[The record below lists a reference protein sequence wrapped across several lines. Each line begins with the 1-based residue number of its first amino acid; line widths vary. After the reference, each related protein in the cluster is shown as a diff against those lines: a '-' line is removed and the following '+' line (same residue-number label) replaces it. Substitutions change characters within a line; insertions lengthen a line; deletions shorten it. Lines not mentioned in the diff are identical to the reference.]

1 VENSPL
7 LGEVV
12 NTAQSALLRL
22 SQNAHC
28 RVWSARHA
36 EAAWSMFG
44 PSIRDWSASKCLSGG
59 MNSTSPRKREFILN
73 PEERPWQGS
82 MVECSNA

>member
-12 NTAQSALLRL
+12 NTAQPALLRV

-36 EAAWSMFG
+36 EAALVNIWS
-44 PSIRDWSASKCLSGG
+44 INQDWSASKCLSGG
-59 MNSTSPRKREFILN
+59 VNSSSPRKPEFILLAGRA
-73 PEERPWQGS
+73 PVARVDGGMQ
-82 MVECSNA
+82 

>member
-1 VENSPL
+1 LRQAGRGRRAHGFLRPDLSVENSPL

-12 NTAQSALLRL
+12 NTAQSALLRV

-36 EAAWSMFG
+36 EAALVNVWS
-44 PSIRDWSASKCLSGG
+44 I
-59 MNSTSPRKREFILN
+59 N
-73 PEERPWQGS
+73 QGL
-82 MVECSNA
+82 VRL